1 MMISKRAVKEILGE
15 IPLTAEL
22 YWHLRRTGRPVEPGF
37 DLGRLQRNLHE
48 LVAAAQAAARGT
60 RPGKRVL
67 IFGTLR
73 YWIEHTCLLG
83 LALAGMGQ
91 RVTLAYLPY
100 ASWKAPVNRFDLRRQ
115 NTYARQALQAAEP
128 LVEVV
133 SLLEVAGP
141 DNGLPEAL
149 ESRVRELAHRDTQ
162 YSLQVE
168 DVAPDSELYR
178 LRLERNRQAA
188 LAALTRLEDQRPDV
202 AVIPN
207 GSILEFGAVYHA
219 ARHLGVP
226 TVTYEFGEQR
236 QRVWLAQHDDVMR
249 QDTSAMWEARGQR
262 PLREEEWEQVR
273 TLFAARQRADLWGN
287 FARRWQDVP
296 SAGGARTRE
305 ALGLDDRPVVLL
317 ATNVIGDSLTLGRGT
332 FSPSMS
338 AWIVR
343 TAQHFAARPDA
354 QLVMRI
360 HPGEQITSGPS
371 VAELVKRAM
380 PSLPDHIHLIP
391 ADAQVN
397 TYDLVE
403 IADLGLVYTTTVGL
417 EMVMSGVPVIVAGE
431 THYRGKGFTLDP
443 ETWQAYWAA
452 LERGITDPSAQRPG
466 RAQVE
471 SAWAYAYR
479 FFFEYP
485 RPFPWQLLHL
495 KDELREWP
503 LARVLSDEGRA
514 CFGDTFRY
522 LSGEPLDWGAIR

>member
-1 MMISKRAVKEILGE
+1 MISKRAVKEILGE

-37 DLGRLQRNLHE
+37 DLGRLQRNLPDW
-48 LVAAAQAAARGT
+48 AAEARAAARNA
-60 RPGKRVL
+60 PAGKRVL
-67 IFGTLR
+67 IFSTLR

-115 NTYARQALQAAEP
+115 NAYARQALQAAEP
-128 LVEVV
+128 LLEVV
-133 SLLEVAGP
+133 SLLEVNGSH
-141 DNGLPEAL
+141 NGLPGAL
-149 ESRVRELAHRDTQ
+149 EAQIQALAYRDAQ
-162 YSLQVE
+162 YTLQME
-168 DVAPDSELYR
+168 SVASDSELYR

-188 LAALTRLEDQRPDV
+188 QAGLTWLEGHRPEV
-202 AVIPN
+202 VVIPN
-207 GSILEFGAVYHA
+207 GSILEFGAVHHA
-219 ARHLGVP
+219 ARHLGLP

-236 QRVWLAQHDDVMR
+236 QRVWLAQNDDVMR
-249 QDTSAMWEARGQR
+249 QDTGEMWQARGSR
-262 PLREEEWEQVR
+262 PLKEEEWERVR

-296 SAGGARTRE
+296 SAGGESTR
-305 ALGLDDRPVVLL
+305 AGLGLDGRPVVLL

-332 FSPSMS
+332 FTPSMS
-338 AWIVR
+338 DWIVR
-343 TAQHFAARPDA
+343 TVAHFAGRPDA
-354 QLVMRI
+354 QLVVRI

-371 VAELVKRAM
+371 VADVVRSALPA
-380 PSLPDHIHLIP
+380 LPDHVHLVP

-443 ETWQAYWAA
+443 NSWPDYWST
-452 LERGITDPSAQRPG
+452 LERALSDPPALRPS
-466 RAQVE
+466 REQVE

-495 KDELREWP
+495 KDELLEWP
-503 LARVLSDEGRA
+503 LARVLSPEGQA
-514 CFGDTFRY
+514 CFGDTFRH
-522 LSGEPLDWGAIR
+522 LTGEPLDWGAIP